1 MTALETV
8 VQGARDET
16 ARLEVRPGP
25 PAPRASPW
33 LLVLRPVTA
42 TRRGAAHFAQNL
54 AEKLLEEHGADAP
67 GLQELYEKID
77 GMQVPP
83 HQWRRTAGP

>member
-1 MTALETV
+1 
-8 VQGARDET
+8 
-16 ARLEVRPGP
+16 
-25 PAPRASPW
+25 
-33 LLVLRPVTA
+33 VTA